1 MRVAFAT
8 VAALVVCAGSAQAQ
22 VELFR
27 NGEYVTEFGTG
38 PLGENASR
46 IQPRF
51 NSFGSTAANA
61 TFRIADNFRVPN
73 GKKWQLTKTEWFVYQ
88 TSSATSTP
96 ATPIAA
102 PTITQAFVTVF
113 RGNPASGGVAVA
125 GDFTTNRI
133 ILGETALDN
142 CLRITETGAVTQERS
157 VQRIAIDLSFLPE
170 LEAGEYW
177 VAVGFTGT
185 ITPASGPFA
194 PPVVPT
200 RPATD
205 NAVQQTVATGVWAPA
220 SGNGGT
226 IDSGGNQDY
235 PFRVFGVENDSTTNT
250 NPYGSQMP
258 NNLNLRQGKPAK
270 IRVQTVAGSNPTS
283 TGVTV
288 TADLTGI
295 GFGASETLY
304 DDGTN
309 GDDVAADGVYT
320 LLTANI
326 PNTTT
331 LGTKTMA
338 CTVADGQARSS
349 TFNLVYILNANSVEI
364 EPNGL
369 KFAPTPIPLS
379 PGDQVTGTLA
389 NTATADTDYFLVS
402 TPAPLTPGIV
412 RYRLTLEGGA
422 NIANIT
428 LNLHTTAQAN
438 SIINP
443 NGNVIFSAPV
453 TVGTTKTLQWYGHGG
468 AAEHKVYVRVLGV
481 ANGGSVPYT
490 MTLTADPVTPT
501 DIAGGNLAAGTL
513 VFDFNNQGHTSN
525 TEIWVY
531 DSTYTPIADCGNDND
546 ILTGGTQSRLEREFV
561 DGTYYAAVSNQNMA
575 NNLRSP
581 LDDSSRSLSVFDFP
595 GVTGNG
601 STTANLNCGFSVTA
615 GTDVRTV
622 ATTKDNAFD
631 VNWFKFTVG
640 ASGPTACSPADV
652 ATEGSPQPFIDGPDG
667 FITGTDFD
675 VFVQAFFQEIRRP
688 APSGPYIADLT
699 DDTGTGGPDTFITGA
714 DFDFFITK
722 FFIGCP

>member
-1 MRVAFAT
+1 MKVAFAT
-8 VAALVVCAGSAQAQ
+8 VAALAVCAGTAQAQ

-61 TFRIADNFRVPN
+61 TFRVADNFRVPN
-73 GKKWQLTKTEWFVYQ
+73 DKKWQLTKTEWFVYQ

-96 ATPIAA
+96 ATPISGL
-102 PTITQAFVTVF
+102 TISQAFVTVY
-113 RGNPASGGVAVA
+113 RGNPAAGGTVVA
-125 GDFTTNRI
+125 GDFVTDRMI
-133 ILGETALDN
+133 VAESGLDN

-185 ITPASGPFA
+185 IAPASGPFA

-220 SGNGGT
+220 SGNGGI

-235 PFRVFGVENDSTTNT
+235 PFRVFGVENPSTTNT
-250 NPYGSQMP
+250 NPYGWQLP
-258 NNLNLRQGKPAK
+258 NNLNLRQGKTAK
-270 IRVQTVAGSNPTS
+270 IRVQTNPGSNPTS
-283 TGVTV
+283 TNVTV
-288 TADLTGI
+288 TADLTGL
-295 GFGASETLY
+295 GLSATQSLF

-309 GDDVAADGVYT
+309 GDDTPGDGIYT
-320 LLTANI
+320 YLTPAI

-338 CTVADGQARSS
+338 CTVADGETRSS

-369 KFAPTPIPLS
+369 KFAMTPITLGN
-379 PGDQVTGTLA
+379 GDTVTGTLA
-389 NTATADTDYFLVS
+389 NTATVADTDYFLVS
-402 TPAPLTPGIV
+402 TPAPQTPGIV

-428 LNLHTTAQAN
+428 LNVHTTAQAN

-443 NGNVIFSAPV
+443 NGNVIFSAPA

-481 ANGGSVPYT
+481 ANTGTVPYS
-490 MTLTADPVTPT
+490 MTLTIDPVTPT

-531 DSTYTPIADCGNDND
+531 DSSYTPIADCGNDND
-546 ILTGGTQSRLEREFV
+546 ILTGGTQSRLEREFT

-601 STTANLNCGFSVTA
+601 STTANLNCAFSVTA

-622 ATTKDNAFD
+622 ATTKVNAFD

-640 ASGPTACSPADV
+640 ASAPT
-652 ATEGSPQPFIDGPDG
+652 
-667 FITGTDFD
+667 
-675 VFVQAFFQEIRRP
+675 
-688 APSGPYIADLT
+688 
-699 DDTGTGGPDTFITGA
+699 
-714 DFDFFITK
+714 
-722 FFIGCP
+722 